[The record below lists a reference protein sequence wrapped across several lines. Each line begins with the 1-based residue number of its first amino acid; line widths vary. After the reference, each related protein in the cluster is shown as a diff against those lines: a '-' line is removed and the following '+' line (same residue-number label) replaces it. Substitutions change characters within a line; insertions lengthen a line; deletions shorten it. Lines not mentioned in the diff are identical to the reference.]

1 MSGRVYF
8 DKSAPQ
14 RFELYEN
21 EDFVNKNGFKD
32 SLKTIQDNSILSK
45 TFFSKKNIDC
55 IQNNLIRKV
64 FEKSGHKIA
73 RQSDLQLQIIMRSI
87 YLQYSKNLTCDV
99 KIQIKELNKK
109 VLDYSLDRVITEILQ
124 FLEYK
129 NTVTNIPSPLV
140 HPQNLSS
147 SGEKSL
153 TTFRPI

>member
-8 DKSAPQ
+8 DKSPPE
-14 RFELYEN
+14 RFGLYEN
-21 EDFVNKNGFKD
+21 EDFINKNGFSD
-32 SLKTIQDNSILSK
+32 SLKTIQDNSVLSK
-45 TFFSKKNIDC
+45 TFFSKRNIDC
-55 IQNNLIRKV
+55 IQNKLIRKV

-87 YLQYSKNLTCDV
+87 YLQYSKNLSCDI

-129 NTVTNIPSPLV
+129 NTVTNIPSPLI

-153 TTFRPI
+153 STFRPI

>member
-1 MSGRVYF
+1 M
-8 DKSAPQ
+8 
-14 RFELYEN
+14 
-21 EDFVNKNGFKD
+21 
-32 SLKTIQDNSILSK
+32 
-45 TFFSKKNIDC
+45 
-55 IQNNLIRKV
+55 IRKV

-87 YLQYSKNLTCDV
+87 YLQYSKNLNCDI
-99 KIQIKELNKK
+99 KTQIKELNKK

-129 NTVTNIPSPLV
+129 KTVTNIPHLSLV

>member
-8 DKSAPQ
+8 DKSAPR

-21 EDFVNKNGFKD
+21 EDLVNNNGFND

-45 TFFSKKNIDC
+45 TFFSKRNIDC

-87 YLQYSKNLTCDV
+87 FLQYSKNLSCDV
-99 KIQIKELNKK
+99 KTQIKELNKK

>member
-21 EDFVNKNGFKD
+21 EDFVNKNGFND

-87 YLQYSKNLTCDV
+87 YLQYSKNLNCDV
-99 KIQIKELNKK
+99 KMQIKELNKK

>member
-8 DKSAPQ
+8 DKSAPR

-21 EDFVNKNGFKD
+21 EDFVNNNGFND

-45 TFFSKKNIDC
+45 TFFSKRNIDC

>member
-129 NTVTNIPSPLV
+129 NTVTNIPSPLF

>member
-8 DKSAPQ
+8 DKSAPR

-21 EDFVNKNGFKD
+21 EDFVNNNGFND

-45 TFFSKKNIDC
+45 TFFSKRNIDC

-87 YLQYSKNLTCDV
+87 FLQYSKNLSCDV
-99 KIQIKELNKK
+99 KTQIKELNKK

>member
-8 DKSAPQ
+8 DKSPPE

-21 EDFVNKNGFKD
+21 EDFVNKNGFND

-45 TFFSKKNIDC
+45 TFFSKRNIDC
-55 IQNNLIRKV
+55 IQNKLIRKV

-87 YLQYSKNLTCDV
+87 YLQYSKNLNCDI

-153 TTFRPI
+153 TFFRPI